1 MSLLFYSTSAKGPG
15 ERLHRVIE
23 VLVPKREIEI
33 FRTIESLTRRLHR
46 PGLGHN
52 MTIAVFL
59 AASKEEL
66 SELVSIRNLLADLRI
81 ILVLADAQGDTI
93 AKGHTLRPRFL
104 TDVDSDFLDIV
115 AVLGKMLSSADSD
128 TGSSKDVCEA
138 MSNLN

>member
-81 ILVLADAQGDTI
+81 ILVLPDTRDDTI
-93 AKGHTLRPRFL
+93 SKGHALQPRFL
-104 TDVDSDFLDIV
+104 TYVDTDFIDIA
-115 AVLGKMLSSADSD
+115 AVLNKMLANMDLGHEFPNEEI
-128 TGSSKDVCEA
+128 TGY
-138 MSNLN
+138 

>member
-1 MSLLFYSTSAKGPG
+1 
-15 ERLHRVIE
+15 
-23 VLVPKREIEI
+23 
-33 FRTIESLTRRLHR
+33 
-46 PGLGHN
+46 

-81 ILVLADAQGDTI
+81 ILVLPDARDDTI
-93 AKGHTLRPRFL
+93 SKGHTLRPRFL

-115 AVLGKMLSSADSD
+115 AVLGKMFSSADSD

-138 MSNLN
+138 MSNPN